1 MLKAGKHAGAG
12 KLLLNPLYRFI
23 KFYLLRLGFLDGMP
37 GLIHILIGCQ
47 NTFLKYAKLI
57 ALQGKQLESDGFTRL
72 AKHGTHQQHRQH
84 CRLLVKRR
92 IEKTGMT
99 GTTSAPEAE
108 IQTYAADFLYNMSA
122 LFQTGYHQE
131 KKCKHREQAHY
142 SLLNPLCKKKIMSMV
157 HLPVR

>member
-57 ALQGKQLESDGFTRL
+57 ALQGKQ
-72 AKHGTHQQHRQH
+72 
-84 CRLLVKRR
+84 
-92 IEKTGMT
+92 
-99 GTTSAPEAE
+99 
-108 IQTYAADFLYNMSA
+108 
-122 LFQTGYHQE
+122 
-131 KKCKHREQAHY
+131 
-142 SLLNPLCKKKIMSMV
+142 
-157 HLPVR
+157 